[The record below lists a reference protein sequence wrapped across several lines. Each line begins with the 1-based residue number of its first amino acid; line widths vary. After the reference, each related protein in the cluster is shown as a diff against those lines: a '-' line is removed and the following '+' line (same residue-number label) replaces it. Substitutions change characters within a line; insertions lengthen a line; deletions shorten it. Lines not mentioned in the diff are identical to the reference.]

1 MAKCEAKTKSGT
13 LCQINAMPN
22 GRCYR
27 HGGASTGAPKGN
39 KNALKHGAYSKFY
52 TDDELGQLDDIST
65 ADLESELKLCKVQL
79 IRALKA
85 ADKQALADDN
95 KQLDLVGQA
104 TQVVKN
110 GESISRQEIN
120 KKYAKTDYAG
130 IIDRLVGRIQS
141 LTQAMQDMGVKA
153 IDYQMKMIELETIKS
168 AMGDSEV
175 QPVKIVIQVEDGR
188 INDKPE
194 T

>member
-65 ADLESELKLCKVQL
+65 ADIESELKLCKVQL
-79 IRALKA
+79 IRVLNA
-85 ADKQALADDN
+85 AEKQSSFDDS
-95 KQLDLVGQA
+95 KQLDLVGQS

-110 GESISRQEIN
+110 GEQISRQEIS

-130 IIDRLVGRIQS
+130 IIDRLIGRIQS
-141 LTQAMQDMGVKA
+141 LTQTMQDMSIKA
-153 IDYQMKMIELETIKS
+153 IDKQMREIELEAIKS
-168 AMGDSEV
+168 SMGDNAA
-175 QPVKIVIQVEDGR
+175 QPVTVNIEVKDAR
-188 INDKPE
+188 KP
-194 T
+194 

>member
-65 ADLESELKLCKVQL
+65 ADIESELKLCKVQL
-79 IRALKA
+79 IRALNA
-85 ADKQALADDN
+85 AEEQSSFDDS
-95 KQLDLVGQA
+95 KQLDLVGQS

-110 GESISRQEIN
+110 GEQISRQEIS
-120 KKYAKTDYAG
+120 KKYAKTDYTG
-130 IIDRLVGRIQS
+130 IIDRLIGRIQS
-141 LTQAMQDMGVKA
+141 LTQTMQDMSIKA
-153 IDYQMKMIELETIKS
+153 IDKQMREIELEAIKS
-168 AMGDSEV
+168 SMGDNGV
-175 QPVKIVIQVEDGR
+175 QPVTVNIEVKDAR
-188 INDKPE
+188 KP
-194 T
+194 

>member
-52 TDDELGQLDDIST
+52 TDDEIGQLDDIST
-65 ADLESELKLCKVQL
+65 ADIESELKLCKVQL
-79 IRALKA
+79 IRALNA
-85 ADKQALADDN
+85 ADKQSSFDDS
-95 KQLDLVGQA
+95 KQLDLVGQS

-110 GESISRQEIN
+110 GEQISRQEIS

-130 IIDRLVGRIQS
+130 IIDRLIGRIQS
-141 LTQAMQDMGVKA
+141 LTQTMQDMSIKA
-153 IDYQMKMIELETIKS
+153 LDYEMKAIELESIRS
-168 AMGDSEV
+168 LAGDADV

-188 INDKPE
+188 LDD
-194 T
+194 